1 MIQLSPLKY
10 AQTLC
15 TDEKTES
22 YKQTVSP
29 SGKCDVPPELSGC
42 DIPLWID
49 LVDTIPFSESQISY
63 LETGAVIPPHVF

>member
-1 MIQLSPLKY
+1 M
-10 AQTLC
+10 
-15 TDEKTES
+15 
-22 YKQTVSP
+22 
-29 SGKCDVPPELSGC
+29 PPELSGC

>member
-10 AQTLC
+10 AQTHH

-22 YKQTVSP
+22 YKGTVSP
-29 SGKCDVPPELSGC
+29 SGECYVPQELSGC

-49 LVDTIPFSESQISY
+49 LVDTISF
-63 LETGAVIPPHVF
+63 L